1 MSAAEAWYAHSSEPM
16 DVAPHLEKVAGF
28 ESEKRGIHG
37 HNTRHRDSIRGRIE
51 KPPRFYSGGG
61 EGGGTSPTLNIPK
74 LVAAFAR
81 GEVDSAMCY
90 VGQPRTFFARQ
101 LSEIPSE
108 FIKVEGPFLPHMGMY
123 TNILSYLNK
132 HEKYFGSIC
141 QSAMNAEYLKDQLSA
156 ARTATRESGWLLFV
170 SFAALEGRSRST
182 KPCLHIA
189 GVVFAQLMRD
199 ESSGRQY
206 FHLDLLCGQVGG
218 KGIGKDLI
226 QAVKRY
232 ASMSGCAWIELQ
244 SVHDKIGFYEHMKF
258 VNTGILIQN
267 SLNPPLTV
275 MRMDL

>member
-1 MSAAEAWYAHSSEPM
+1 M
-16 DVAPHLEKVAGF
+16 DVAPHLDTSSV
-28 ESEKRGIHG
+28 HG

-61 EGGGTSPTLNIPK
+61 EWGTTSPTLNIPK

-90 VGQPRTFFARQ
+90 VGQPRTFFAKQ
-101 LSEIPSE
+101 LSAIPTE
-108 FIKVEGPFLPHMGMY
+108 FIKVEGPFLPHTGMY
-123 TNILSYLNK
+123 TNILAYLNE
-132 HEKYFGSIC
+132 HVKYFGSIC

-156 ARTATRESGWLLFV
+156 ASTATRESGWLLFV
-170 SFAALEGRSRST
+170 SFAALKARSQRDSQSWGVHGGKAPPRSM

-199 ESSGRQY
+199 ELSKRQY

-226 QAVKRY
+226 QAVKMY

-244 SVHDKIGFYEHMKF
+244 SVYDKIGFYEHMKF

-267 SLNPPLTV
+267 SINPPLTV